1 MAPVITDK
9 GEVDTVNRRRLW
21 LSAILLSVVSLTL
34 SSTLAFAHRDDN
46 SYRQI
51 ALVTIP
57 GAPLNSFDISW
68 VDRSSQTYYL
78 ADRSNKG
85 IDIINARNST
95 FVARIGGFV
104 GFTGSNE
111 TSGPDGVV
119 IVHPRHELWAGDG
132 DSTVKVI
139 DLETRQIVQSIST
152 GGTKRADELA
162 FDPKDHV
169 VLVANDADEVP
180 FVTFISEKDRRV
192 LGHISFPDATN
203 GLEQPVWDP
212 VTHLFYLSVPQIGDD
227 PLHGGIAVIDPRS
240 LSLVTTFPVANCQPA
255 GLALGPHQHLL
266 LGCSADAIAAG
277 AHAQT
282 IVMNARDG
290 STVATI
296 TQVGGSDEVW
306 FNPGD
311 GRYYLAARGMTSNG
325 LSTGTPTPVLGVI
338 DAEDNEWI
346 TNIPTGPN
354 AHSVAADPINNHVFV
369 PLRGKG
375 VAVFAQDDD

>member
-1 MAPVITDK
+1 M
-9 GEVDTVNRRRLW
+9 VDRSRLW
-21 LSAILLSVVSLTL
+21 IFAIALSVVSLAL
-34 SSTLAFAHRDDN
+34 SSTFAYARPDDDT
-46 SYRQI
+46 YRQI
-51 ALVTIP
+51 ALISIP
-57 GAPLNSFDISW
+57 DAPLTSFDISW

-85 IDIINARNST
+85 IDIVDARTNT
-95 FVARIGGFV
+95 FVSRIGGFV
-104 GFTGSNE
+104 GFTGNND

-119 IVHPRHELWAGDG
+119 VLHSRHELWAGDG

-139 DLETRQIVQSIST
+139 DLETGQIVKSIST
-152 GGTKRADELA
+152 GGKKRADELA
-162 FDPKDHV
+162 FDQKDDV
-169 VLVANDADEVP
+169 ILVANDADDIP
-180 FVTFISEKDRRV
+180 FVTFISVPDRTV

-203 GLEQPVWDP
+203 GLEQPVWDKE
-212 VTHLFYLSVPQIGDD
+212 THLFYMSVPQIGDD
-227 PLHGGIAVIDPRS
+227 PLQGGIAVMDPRS
-240 LSLVTTFPVANCQPA
+240 LSLRTVFPVASCQPA

-266 LGCSADAIAAG
+266 LGCSKDAIDAG
-277 AHAQT
+277 AQAQT

-325 LSTGTPTPVLGVI
+325 LSSGKPTPVLGVI

-354 AHSVAADPINNHVFV
+354 AHSVAADPINNHIFV
-369 PLRGKG
+369 PLRGQG
-375 VAVFAQDDD
+375 VAVFAHGDD

>member
-1 MAPVITDK
+1 MD
-9 GEVDTVNRRRLW
+9 RRCLW
-21 LSAILLSVVSLTL
+21 SAAISLSVVSLIL
-34 SSTLAFAHRDDN
+34 SSTLAVAHRDDN

-51 ALVTIP
+51 ALVTVP

-111 TSGPDGVV
+111 TSGPNGVV
-119 IVHPRHELWAGDG
+119 VVHPRHELWAGDG
-132 DSTVKVI
+132 DSTVKVV
-139 DLETRQIVQSIST
+139 DVETRQIVKSIST
-152 GGTKRADELA
+152 GGAKRADEIA
-162 FDPKDHV
+162 FDPKDHI

-180 FVTFISEKDRRV
+180 FVTFISEKDRTV

-212 VTHLFYLSVPQIGDD
+212 ETHLFFMSVPQIGSDA
-227 PLHGGIAVIDPRS
+227 LHGGIAVMDPRS
-240 LSLVTTFPVANCQPA
+240 LTIRTVFPVANCQPA

-266 LGCSADAIAAG
+266 LGCSQDAISAG

-311 GRYYLAARGMTSNG
+311 DRYYLAARGMTSNG

-338 DAEDNEWI
+338 DADDNEWI

-354 AHSVAADPINNHVFV
+354 AHSVAADPINNRIFV
-369 PLRGKG
+369 PLRGRG
-375 VAVFAQDDD
+375 VAVFAHDDD

>member
-1 MAPVITDK
+1 M
-9 GEVDTVNRRRLW
+9 NRSSLW
-21 LSAILLSVVSLTL
+21 LYAIALSIVSVGLA
-34 SSTLAFAHRDDN
+34 STVASAHRDD
-46 SYRQI
+46 SAYRQI
-51 ALVTIP
+51 ALVSIP
-57 GAPLNSFDISW
+57 GAPLKSFDISW

-85 IDIINARNST
+85 IDIVNARNSS
-95 FVARIGGFV
+95 FVSRIGGFV

-111 TSGPDGVV
+111 TSGPNGIVV
-119 IVHPRHELWAGDG
+119 VHSRHELWAGDG
-132 DSTVKVI
+132 DSSVKVI
-139 DLETRQIVQSIST
+139 DLGTGQIVKSIST
-152 GGTKRADELA
+152 GGTKRADEIA
-162 FDPKDHV
+162 FDQKDDV
-169 VLVANDADEVP
+169 ILVANDADDIP
-180 FVTFISEKDRRV
+180 FVTFISGKDRTV

-203 GLEQPVWDP
+203 GIEQPIWDP
-212 VTHLFYLSVPQIGDD
+212 VTHLFYMSVPQIGAD
-227 PLHGGIAVIDPRS
+227 PLHGGIAVLDPRS
-240 LSLVTTFPVANCQPA
+240 LSLRTVFSVASCQPA

-266 LGCSADAIAAG
+266 LGCSQDAIAAG

-296 TQVGGSDEVW
+296 TEVGGSDEVW

-338 DAEDNEWI
+338 DAEDNKWI

-354 AHSVAADPINNHVFV
+354 AHSVAADPINNHIFV
-369 PLRGKG
+369 PLKGKG
-375 VAVFAQDDD
+375 VAVFAHDD

>member
-1 MAPVITDK
+1 M
-9 GEVDTVNRRRLW
+9 NRRRLW
-21 LSAILLSVVSLTL
+21 LSALLCVVSLTL
-34 SSTLAFAHRDDN
+34 SSTLAFAHRDGN

-85 IDIINARNST
+85 IDIIDATSNT
-95 FVARIGGFV
+95 FVSRIGGFV
-104 GFTGSNE
+104 GFTGNND

-119 IVHPRHELWAGDG
+119 VVHPRHELWVGDG

-139 DLETRQIVQSIST
+139 DLGTGLIVQSIST

-162 FDPKDHV
+162 FDQKDDV
-169 VLVANDADEVP
+169 ILVANDADDIP
-180 FVTFISEKDRRV
+180 FVTFISVPDRTV

-212 VTHLFYLSVPQIGDD
+212 ETHLFYLSVPQIGDD

-240 LSLVTTFPVANCQPA
+240 LSLVTTFPVASCQPA

-266 LGCSADAIAAG
+266 LGCSQDAIAAG

-282 IVMNARDG
+282 IVMDARDG

-296 TQVGGSDEVW
+296 TEVGGSDEVW

-325 LSTGTPTPVLGVI
+325 LRTGTPTPVLGVI
-338 DAEDNEWI
+338 DADSNEWI

-354 AHSVAADPINNHVFV
+354 AHSVAANPINNHIFV

-375 VAVFAQDDD
+375 VAVFAHDDD

>member
-1 MAPVITDK
+1 M
-9 GEVDTVNRRRLW
+9 VDRSRLW
-21 LSAILLSVVSLTL
+21 VFAIALSAVSLAL
-34 SSTLAFAHRDDN
+34 SSTFAYAHRDDDT
-46 SYRQI
+46 YRQI
-51 ALVTIP
+51 ALISIP

-85 IDIINARNST
+85 IDILNARNNT
-95 FVARIGGFV
+95 FVSRIGGFV

-111 TSGPDGVV
+111 TSGPNGAVV
-119 IVHPRHELWAGDG
+119 VHPRHELWAGDG
-132 DSTVKVI
+132 NSTVKVI
-139 DLETRQIVQSIST
+139 DLQTGQIVKSIST

-162 FDPKDHV
+162 FDQKDDV
-169 VLVANDADEVP
+169 ILVANDADETP
-180 FVTFISEKDRRV
+180 FVTFISEKERTV

-212 VTHLFYLSVPQIGDD
+212 VTHLFYMSVPQIGAD
-227 PLHGGIAVIDPRS
+227 PLRGGIAVMDPRS
-240 LSLVTTFPVANCQPA
+240 RSLRTVFPVASCQPA

-266 LGCSADAIAAG
+266 VGCSQDAIAAG

-290 STVATI
+290 ATVATI

-311 GRYYLAARGMTSNG
+311 DRYYLAARGMTSNG
-325 LSTGTPTPVLGVI
+325 LSSGTPTPVLGVI

-354 AHSVAADPINNHVFV
+354 AHSVAADPINNHIFV

-375 VAVFAQDDD
+375 VAVFAHDDD